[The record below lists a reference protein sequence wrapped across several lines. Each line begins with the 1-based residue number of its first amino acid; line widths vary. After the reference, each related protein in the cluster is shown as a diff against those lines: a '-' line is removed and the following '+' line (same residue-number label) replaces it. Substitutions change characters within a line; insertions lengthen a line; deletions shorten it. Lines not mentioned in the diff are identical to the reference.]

1 MTFKKE
7 IEKFNKLVA
16 QFEKNSMRI
25 CKRLESLA
33 LTLDSAQEDYLGNF
47 RIIVNVFNYCVD
59 SILEKAEAKLMKPI
73 FQIENL
79 FCEVFVIKLL
89 FYVD

>member
-25 CKRLESLA
+25 FKRLESLS

-47 RIIVNVFNYCVD
+47 RNC
-59 SILEKAEAKLMKPI
+59 
-73 FQIENL
+73 
-79 FCEVFVIKLL
+79 
-89 FYVD
+89 